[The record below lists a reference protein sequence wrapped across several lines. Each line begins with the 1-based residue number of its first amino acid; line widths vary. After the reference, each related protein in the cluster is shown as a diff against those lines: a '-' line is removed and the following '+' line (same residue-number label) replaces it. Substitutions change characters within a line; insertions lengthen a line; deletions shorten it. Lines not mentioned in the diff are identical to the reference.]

1 MTLAIRRLDP
11 VADRAAV
18 AAMLAEAADYYD
30 LWLGHAPG
38 AAEVA
43 GVFSAGPPGCD
54 AARSYRLGL
63 FDGGLVGVAEL
74 SFGFPDAM
82 DAYLGLMIL
91 SPMAR
96 GRGYGAQFLGHIEG
110 LARARDATGLYLG
123 VLDRNPRGRAFWER
137 MGFRATGV
145 TRVAA
150 DHGPVVHRLGKVL

>member
-11 VADRAAV
+11 VADRTAV

-38 AAEVA
+38 AAEVE
-43 GVFSAGPPGCD
+43 GVFSAGQPGCD
-54 AARSYRLGL
+54 AARSCRLGL
-63 FDGGLVGVAEL
+63 YDGGLVGVAEL
-74 SFGFPDAM
+74 SFGFPGAM

-123 VLDRNPRGRAFWER
+123 VLERNPRGRAFWER

-145 TRVAA
+145 TRVDAEYG
-150 DHGPVVHRLGKVL
+150 HVVDRLRKVL